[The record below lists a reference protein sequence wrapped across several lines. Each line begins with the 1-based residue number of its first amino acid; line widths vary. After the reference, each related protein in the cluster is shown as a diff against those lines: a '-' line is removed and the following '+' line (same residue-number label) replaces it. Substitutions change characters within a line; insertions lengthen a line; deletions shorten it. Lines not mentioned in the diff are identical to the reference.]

1 MESALQTIEKMS
13 LDIVPSL
20 MIPLAGRTLL
30 VPTVTV
36 AEMVP
41 FAQAETVADAPDW
54 LLGDFHWR
62 DLRVPLLSF
71 EVLNGEALP
80 EIQPKSRIAV
90 LNNTGVD
97 EGLPFIAVATQGIP
111 KLVRVSGE
119 DITVNEEESCQSF
132 DRLQATLSGENV
144 VIPDVTALENV
155 YLEWRNSQ

>member
-13 LDIVPSL
+13 LEVVPSL
-20 MIPLAGRTLL
+20 MIPLVGRTLL

-41 FAQAETVADAPDW
+41 FAQAQAVANAPDW
-54 LLGDFHWR
+54 LIGDFHWR

-71 EVLNGEALP
+71 EVLNGEALA

-97 EGLPFIAVATQGIP
+97 ESLPFLAVATQGIP
-111 KLVRVSGE
+111 KLARVSGE
-119 DITVNEEESCQSF
+119 DISVNEDVSCQSF
-132 DRLQATLSGENV
+132 DRLQATLNGESV

-155 YLEWRNSQ
+155 YLEWRNSL